1 MGGGL
6 YWRTKEA
13 SRCGRRVG
21 AGQAGQLAPHPHPA
35 AWPGGVQTSL
45 TLPATLAAACFPGM
59 TSLGGQV
66 MGRREAGAEWE
77 P

>member
-6 YWRTKEA
+6 YWRRKEA

-21 AGQAGQLAPHPHPA
+21 AGQAGAACPSPSPCCLAWGRPDKPDPA
-35 AWPGGVQTSL
+35 
-45 TLPATLAAACFPGM
+45 ATLAAACFPGM
-59 TSLGGQV
+59 ASLGGRA